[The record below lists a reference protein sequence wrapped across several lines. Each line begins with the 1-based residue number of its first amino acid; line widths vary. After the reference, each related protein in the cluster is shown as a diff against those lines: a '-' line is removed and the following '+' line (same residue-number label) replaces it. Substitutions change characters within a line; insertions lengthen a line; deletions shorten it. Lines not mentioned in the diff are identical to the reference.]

1 MAGKSLMPYI
11 GSSSNSTYN
20 LEGETPANQV
30 IPVENYTMEGG
41 IHPLLRCPAP
51 QQIWSRP
58 ANSLPIKARRL
69 FQDDDKATPPPAERY
84 VGTLY
89 TKAGDEELHNY
100 ITPTATPSTPK
111 EDWFCI
117 RRVRTPG
124 GAAES
129 RCPPPMTVKR
139 HLTPPP
145 IVRALGQF
153 QEEEVKSPE
162 PSVHKL
168 AAQVKKLR
176 KENIELRDRN
186 AELGV
191 ELAELR
197 NNFDTLSRGSC
208 ARSSVHS

>member
-117 RRVRTPG
+117 RR
-124 GAAES
+124 
-129 RCPPPMTVKR
+129 R